1 MSGRWDR
8 ERVLAV
14 APDAAAAKAAAGVA
28 RAASWAGTG
37 CDDAAVWGEC
47 AGSGRTAYRA
57 AVDLDEPAYRCSCP
71 SRKFPCKHALGL
83 LLLWSE
89 GAVESGPRPGWAA
102 EWIEQRRDRA
112 EKARERRQAAAAKA
126 RDPRTAERRE
136 QRVDGGVAELDQWLR
151 DQVAHGLAQAEKAP
165 YRLWDDAARRLV
177 DAQAGALAGQV
188 KGLAAIPRQAGWP
201 DRLLEEYAL
210 LRLLVRA
217 YQRREELPPG
227 LRETVRSRVGFT
239 VQQEEVLRDGERVR
253 DSWHVIGSRDVA
265 QDQLTTRRV
274 WLRGRESGRPA
285 LVLSFA
291 APGRPLDASL
301 PAGARVEAELAFYP
315 GAQPLRALVADR
327 LATTPAGAGAGVPA
341 GLTVGAFLDE
351 YAAALGRDPWLDRW
365 PALLSGVRLARN
377 GGPRIVDAHGDAL
390 PLLSAE
396 PWRLLAVSGGAPVT
410 FAGEWSPRGLLPL
423 AAWAEG
429 AAGGEG
435 EGAGGE
441 DGDEGV
447 VIL

>member
-28 RAASWAGTG
+28 RSAGWSGTG
-37 CDDAAVWGEC
+37 CDTAAVWGEC
-47 AGSGRTAYRA
+47 AGGGKSAYRA
-57 AVDLDEPAYRCSCP
+57 AADLDEPAYRCSCP
-71 SRKFPCKHALGL
+71 SRKFPCKHVLGL

-89 GAVESGPRPGWAA
+89 GAVEGGPRPDWVA
-102 EWIEQRRDRA
+102 EWIGQRRARA
-112 EKARERRQAAAAKA
+112 EKARERRRAAAAKT

-136 QRVDGGVAELDQWLR
+136 QRVDGGIADLDQWLR
-151 DQVAHGLAQAEKAP
+151 DQVAHGLAQADKAP
-165 YRLWDDAARRLV
+165 YRLWDEAARRLV

-188 KGLAAIPRQAGWP
+188 KGLAAIPRQEGWP

-217 YQRREELPPG
+217 YQRRAGLPPG
-227 LRETVRSRVGFT
+227 LRETVRSRIGFT

-253 DSWHVIGSRDVA
+253 DSWHVIGSRDVV

-291 APGRPLDASL
+291 APGRHLDASL
-301 PAGARVEAELAFYP
+301 VVGTRVEAELAFYP

-327 LATTPAGAGAGVPA
+327 LATEAGGAPE

-365 PALLSGVRLARN
+365 PALLGGVRLARN
-377 GGPRIVDAHGDAL
+377 GGPRVVDAHGDAL

-423 AAWAEG
+423 AAWAGGGTAGEKGKRAEG
-429 AAGGEG
+429 D
-435 EGAGGE
+435 